1 MISDATYIEML
12 KNCSKWNSRVMSGR
26 TRSQTAVYDQQTGVM
41 HRPTE
46 HLFRTASERCRS
58 RNPMQVYVYTPHRW
72 VRPKTTPS
80 AAVETNYFLK
90 NNPTLRDVLN
100 SKDPTQ
106 LSLLSNADSTS
117 NDQAQQLYTN
127 MSVRSN
133 MSYMGGNGGTKIY
146 DNDVDLND
154 YDLDEPELNE
164 QSDEDDWGSNKPK
177 QRKRGG
183 GAVVGGRP
191 LLGRPPK
198 RLANA
203 NVGGSGGSTP
213 NVMRI
218 ARNGEQV
225 DSPGYMGSSGTN
237 EDGRSVAAPPPDI
250 RPFVCQFCGAKYKS
264 RPGLTYHRA
273 HTHQAE
279 IAATKND
286 VPPSPM
292 ISSKVHVSDY
302 CDFCLGDLTKNAAG
316 KAEELVS
323 CHDCG
328 RSGHPT
334 CLKFTK
340 NMLISTKRYG
350 WQCIECKACSI
361 CGTSENDHQ
370 LLFCDDCDRGFH
382 LYCLKPPLQ
391 VPPETDWSCHLC
403 IQAFGANASINK
415 SH

>member
-58 RNPMQVYVYTPHRW
+58 RNPMQVYVYTPQRW

-177 QRKRGG
+177 QRKEV
-183 GAVVGGRP
+183 AV
-191 LLGRPPK
+191 LLLEAVLF
-198 RLANA
+198 LA
-203 NVGGSGGSTP
+203 
-213 NVMRI
+213 
-218 ARNGEQV
+218 
-225 DSPGYMGSSGTN
+225 
-237 EDGRSVAAPPPDI
+237 
-250 RPFVCQFCGAKYKS
+250 
-264 RPGLTYHRA
+264 
-273 HTHQAE
+273 
-279 IAATKND
+279 
-286 VPPSPM
+286 
-292 ISSKVHVSDY
+292 VH
-302 CDFCLGDLTKNAAG
+302 
-316 KAEELVS
+316 
-323 CHDCG
+323 
-328 RSGHPT
+328 
-334 CLKFTK
+334 LK
-340 NMLISTKRYG
+340 
-350 WQCIECKACSI
+350 
-361 CGTSENDHQ
+361 D
-370 LLFCDDCDRGFH
+370 
-382 LYCLKPPLQ
+382 
-391 VPPETDWSCHLC
+391 
-403 IQAFGANASINK
+403 
-415 SH
+415 

>member
-1 MISDATYIEML
+1 MG
-12 KNCSKWNSRVMSGR
+12 GR
-26 TRSQTAVYDQQTGVM
+26 TRSQTAVFDQQTGVM

-58 RNPMQVYVYTPHRW
+58 QNPMQVYVYTPQRW
-72 VRPKTTPS
+72 VRPKNTPS
-80 AAVETNYFLK
+80 AAVETNYFMK

-100 SKDPTQ
+100 SKDPSQ
-106 LSLLSNADSTS
+106 LSSLSNADSAS
-117 NDQAQQLYTN
+117 NDQVQQLYGN

-198 RLANA
+198 RFAA
-203 NVGGSGGSTP
+203 SNVGGSGGSTP
-213 NVMRI
+213 VVLRI
-218 ARNGEQV
+218 GKGSEQI
-225 DSPGYMGSSGTN
+225 DSPGGYMASSSNGAN
-237 EDGRSVAAPPPDI
+237 EDFGRSAPAPPPDI

-264 RPGLTYHRA
+264 RPGLTYHRI

-279 IAATKND
+279 MAAAKNE

-292 ISSKVHVSDY
+292 ISSKVQASDY
-302 CDFCLGDLTKNAAG
+302 CDFCLGDLNKNADG
-316 KAEELVS
+316 KPEELVS

-382 LYCLKPPLQ
+382 LYCLKPPLL

-415 SH
+415 AH